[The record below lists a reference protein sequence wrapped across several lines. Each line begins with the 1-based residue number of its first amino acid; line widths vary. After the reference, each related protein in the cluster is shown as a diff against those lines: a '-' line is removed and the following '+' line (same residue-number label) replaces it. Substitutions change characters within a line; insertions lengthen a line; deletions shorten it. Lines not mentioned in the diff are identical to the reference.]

1 MVPKDI
7 HVLTHHAYEYD
18 ISDGK
23 RGRGD
28 AGGSDDARSDTG
40 PWTKECRQLRE
51 AAEGSNSLLENPE
64 ETIPST
70 CFRSLVSRAI
80 K

>member
-40 PWTKECRQLRE
+40 P
-51 AAEGSNSLLENPE
+51 
-64 ETIPST
+64 
-70 CFRSLVSRAI
+70 
-80 K
+80 